1 MNRRIVLEN
10 RSLRAK
16 RERDGKQDRTLNGG
30 AVLNILQ
37 WVRPGE
43 TRFTVE
49 GEGAE
54 IWVCDEGEAQETTA
68 A

>member
-1 MNRRIVLEN
+1 MKRRIVMEN
-10 RSLRAK
+10 RPLRAI

-43 TRFTVE
+43 ARFTVE
-49 GEGAE
+49 GAGAE
-54 IWVCDEGEAQETTA
+54 IWTCTESEIHASTA
-68 A
+68 P

>member
-1 MNRRIVLEN
+1 MNRRIVLN
-10 RSLRAK
+10 DRSLRAT
-16 RERDGKQDRTLNGG
+16 RERDGKQDRTLHSG

-43 TRFTVE
+43 ARFTVE

-54 IWVCDEGEAQETTA
+54 IWFCDEAVIEETTA

>member
-1 MNRRIVLEN
+1 MNRRIVLNN
-10 RSLRAK
+10 RSLRAI
-16 RERDGKQDRTLNGG
+16 RERDGKQDRTLHEG

-43 TRFTVE
+43 ARFTVE

-54 IWVCDEGEAQETTA
+54 IWVCGEAEIQEATA

>member
-1 MNRRIVLEN
+1 MNRRIVQEN
-10 RSLRAK
+10 HNLRAI
-16 RERDGKQDRTLNGG
+16 RERDGKVDRTIGSG

-43 TRFTVE
+43 ARFTIE

-54 IWVCDEGEAQETTA
+54 IWTCAEAEIHASTA
-68 A
+68 P

>member
-1 MNRRIVLEN
+1 MNRRIVQEN
-10 RSLRAK
+10 HNLRAI
-16 RERDGKQDRTLNGG
+16 RERDGKQDRMLGSG

-37 WVRPGE
+37 WVQPGQA
-43 TRFTVE
+43 RFTVE

-54 IWVCDEGEAQETTA
+54 IWTCEESQIDASTA

>member
-10 RSLRAK
+10 RSLRAF
-16 RERDGKQDRTLNGG
+16 RERDGKQDRTLGGG

-37 WVRPGE
+37 WVRPG
-43 TRFTVE
+43 TARFTVA

-54 IWVCDEGEAQETTA
+54 IWTCGEAEILASTA
-68 A
+68 P

>member
-10 RSLRAK
+10 CNVRAI
-16 RERDGKQDRTLNGG
+16 RERDGKQDRTLGGG

-37 WVRPGE
+37 WVHPGE
-43 TRFTVE
+43 ARFTIE

-54 IWVCDEGEAQETTA
+54 IWTCQESEIHASTA
-68 A
+68 P